1 MRKRCGQTN
10 SGGFCGCFDVL
21 AHEEG
26 IAGMTD
32 HVLDDNT
39 DESSYFA
46 RQNKNGKAAYRR
58 AVTTLTGG
66 LPQWAKGLRVKVVTQ
81 DTKVVTLAGM
91 EVVTVLDYEFERSQ
105 PGYVDP
111 LTLL

>member
-1 MRKRCGQTN
+1 
-10 SGGFCGCFDVL
+10 
-21 AHEEG
+21 
-26 IAGMTD
+26 MTE
-32 HVLDDNT
+32 HVLDGNT
-39 DESSYFA
+39 AESSYFA

-91 EVVTVLDYEFERSQ
+91 EVVTLVKAQVATVLDYEFERSQ

>member
-1 MRKRCGQTN
+1 
-10 SGGFCGCFDVL
+10 
-21 AHEEG
+21 
-26 IAGMTD
+26 MTD

-81 DTKVVTLAGM
+81 DTKVVTLP
-91 EVVTVLDYEFERSQ
+91 VVTE
-105 PGYVDP
+105 VDP
-111 LTLL
+111 LTLIDPLTGLLP